1 MSKGKGLKMYN
12 FILFKNVRGTTKLNL
27 QLSKGLD
34 SFADLTDEQATII
47 NYMTKK
53 NNYNFTLSSELDLN
67 TITIDEKSINIEYC
81 NEFINK
87 SKSKNLVSV
96 HKID

>member
-1 MSKGKGLKMYN
+1 MYG

-34 SFADLTDEQATII
+34 SLADLTDEQATII
-47 NYMTKK
+47 NYMSNK

-67 TITIDEKSINIEYC
+67 AITIDEKSINLEYC
-81 NEFINK
+81 KEVINNERK
-87 SKSKNLVSV
+87 SN
-96 HKID
+96 